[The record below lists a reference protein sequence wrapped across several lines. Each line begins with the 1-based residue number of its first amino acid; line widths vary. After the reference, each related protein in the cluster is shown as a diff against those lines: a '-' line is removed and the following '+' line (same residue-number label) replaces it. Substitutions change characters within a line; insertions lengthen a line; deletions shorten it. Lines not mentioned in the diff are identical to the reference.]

1 MFEEFE
7 HWWREHE
14 VELLM
19 VDMDASDVKEA
30 LEEAGVEVA
39 AGATVMSMRAA
50 LKHQYSGR
58 KMNVREV
65 FASLDLDDSGS
76 LDRKE
81 LEAALGIFGQKD
93 HTILYESSI
102 PLHCHV

>member
-1 MFEEFE
+1 MLWLRLTRLGFPY
-7 HWWREHE
+7 
-14 VELLM
+14 LQ
-19 VDMDASDVKEA
+19 VDDGAS
-30 LEEAGVEVA
+30 
-39 AGATVMSMRAA
+39 ATSMRAA

-93 HTILYESSI
+93 HTILYDSSI